1 MLIDLGLM
9 LGAAAAIT
17 IGLDAAGVTDK
28 FTRLHKR
35 SEKDEKEDMLNKQ
48 INNLKFKWLEFFT
61 SSNLKG
67 FKVKDITKIDNGYK
81 CILEVPVSKS
91 VKDIANLKES
101 LENYFCC
108 TISIKKIPYSNT
120 VQVNI
125 FDDPVNDY
133 AYIPVKVDDNH
144 LFIGKSEEGKYI
156 ILKLKLDPHIMFAG
170 STKKS
175 KSYLQGIILTNL
187 MLYNKHCKL
196 YLHQIGK
203 SELDRYKNC
212 KQVKALYKD
221 ACDSAKHLKEVVDEI
236 NKRADKFAELG
247 IADIEQY
254 NQVYGNKLP
263 RIFEVFDEISC
274 YKVDGSEEDE
284 AEETAKKIC
293 WANLWKIVKMG
304 RSVGIHFIGATQR
317 ITADNLG
324 GNGDLKS
331 CLTMCCLQMRT
342 PNDSILA
349 LGDESAV
356 NLQPKQAV
364 LKWDQG
370 ITLIKVATLD
380 EEFKLLHHYIPEI
393 KIFDPNANPK
403 TSKVSCE
410 ETVSQEKPIKK
421 RKPRT
426 KKKIEN
432 IPEDKLNV

>member
-1 MLIDLGLM
+1 M
-9 LGAAAAIT
+9 
-17 IGLDAAGVTDK
+17 
-28 FTRLHKR
+28 
-35 SEKDEKEDMLNKQ
+35 
-48 INNLKFKWLEFFT
+48 
-61 SSNLKG
+61 
-67 FKVKDITKIDNGYK
+67 
-81 CILEVPVSKS
+81 
-91 VKDIANLKES
+91 
-101 LENYFCC
+101 
-108 TISIKKIPYSNT
+108 
-120 VQVNI
+120 
-125 FDDPVNDY
+125 
-133 AYIPVKVDDNH
+133 
-144 LFIGKSEEGKYI
+144 
-156 ILKLKLDPHIMFAG
+156 
-170 STKKS
+170 
-175 KSYLQGIILTNL
+175 
-187 MLYNKHCKL
+187 
-196 YLHQIGK
+196 
-203 SELDRYKNC
+203 
-212 KQVKALYKD
+212 
-221 ACDSAKHLKEVVDEI
+221 
-236 NKRADKFAELG
+236 G

-403 TSKVSCE
+403 SKVLDE

-426 KKKIEN
+426 KKKIEV
-432 IPEDKLNV
+432 IPEDKANV

>member
-170 STKKS
+170 STGKG

-274 YKVDGSEEDE
+274 YKVDGTEEDE

-317 ITADNLG
+317 ITAYNLG

>member
-170 STKKS
+170 STGKG

-187 MLYNKHCKL
+187 MFYNKHCKL

-403 TSKVSCE
+403 SKVLDE

-426 KKKIEN
+426 KKKIEV
-432 IPEDKLNV
+432 IPEDKANV

>member
-133 AYIPVKVDDNH
+133 AYIPVKTDDNH

-170 STKKS
+170 STGKG

-274 YKVDGSEEDE
+274 YKIDGTEEDE

-403 TSKVSCE
+403 SKVLDE

-426 KKKIEN
+426 KKKIEV
-432 IPEDKLNV
+432 IPEDKANV

>member
-170 STKKS
+170 STGKG

-403 TSKVSCE
+403 SKVLDE

-426 KKKIEN
+426 KKKIEV
-432 IPEDKLNV
+432 IPEDKANV

>member
-9 LGAAAAIT
+9 LGTAAAIT

-170 STKKS
+170 STGKG

-187 MLYNKHCKL
+187 MFYNKHCKL

-403 TSKVSCE
+403 SKVLDE

-426 KKKIEN
+426 KKKIEV
-432 IPEDKLNV
+432 IPEDKANV